1 MAKYLLLLW
10 FQIKA
15 AFKSL
20 PKLFCA
26 TLIFAALVVLIGFC
40 GTKMLSNSKSSG
52 KMDIAVVL
60 PADGDSYTS
69 LAFSFLSNIET
80 VKNVCTFKEMSKDS
94 AYEGLRNGTIY
105 AVILVPD
112 NFINHIIDGTNTPAN
127 IIFPRSEIG
136 TKSMLFRTL
145 VNSGVT
151 DIGAAQAGIYAVDD
165 VCNYYK
171 IKDGIVKSEEFLNEA
186 YFSYALDRSVYFK
199 TDTISATGNL
209 TITQFYICSGIVLLL
224 LLSGISCSDLL
235 KRENSALSTSL
246 KRRRIPVFLLF
257 LFKIIG
263 VTLVFF
269 SMLIFAY
276 IMAALAQI
284 RFPAISNVL
293 FPLDFA
299 SSIGLFLLIFGVF
312 SMVLFIFQFANSQ
325 SLGVLLLF
333 TLSTLMLFISG
344 GFIPSSLLPEIVQK
358 IGIFLPTTYFIK
370 LCGEMITNSTTLVTF
385 LITVGFSVLFISGA
399 AFSDH
404 LHQNRL

>member
-20 PKLFCA
+20 PKLICA
-26 TLIFAALVVLIGFC
+26 TLIFASLVVLIGFC
-40 GTKMLSNSKSSG
+40 GTKLLTNSKSSS

-60 PADGDSYTS
+60 PPDGDAYTS
-69 LAFSFLSNIET
+69 LAFSFLSEIET
-80 VKNVCTFKEMSKDS
+80 VKNVCTFKEMSKES
-94 AYEGLRNGTIY
+94 AYEGLKSGSIY
-105 AVILVPD
+105 AIILVPD

-127 IIFPRSEIG
+127 IIFPRSGIG

-171 IKDGIVKSEEFLNEA
+171 IKDGVVKSEDFLNKA

-199 TDTISATGNL
+199 TNTISATGNL
-209 TITQFYICSGIVLLL
+209 TIIEFYICSGIVLLL

-235 KRENSALSTSL
+235 KRENSALSISL
-246 KRRRIPVFLLF
+246 KRRRIPIFLLF
-257 LFKIIG
+257 IFKIVG

-269 SMLIFAY
+269 TMLIFAY
-276 IMAALAQI
+276 MMTALAQI

-293 FPLDFA
+293 VYLNFTSLI
-299 SSIGLFLLIFGVF
+299 SLFLLIFGVF
-312 SMVLFIFQFANSQ
+312 SMILFIFQFANSQ

-358 IGIFLPTTYFIK
+358 IGVFLPTTYFIK
-370 LCGEMITNSTTLVTF
+370 LCGEIITNTTTVGTF
-385 LITVGFSVLFISGA
+385 IINVGFSGLFIGGA
-399 AFSDH
+399 AFFDH
-404 LHQNRL
+404 VQQNRL

>member
-20 PKLFCA
+20 PKLICA
-26 TLIFAALVVLIGFC
+26 TLIFAALVVLVGFC
-40 GTKMLSNSKSSG
+40 GTKLLTNSKSSD

-60 PADGDSYTS
+60 PQDGDSYTS
-69 LAFSFLSNIET
+69 LAFSFLSEIET
-80 VKNVCTFKEMSKDS
+80 IKNICTFKQMSKES

-112 NFINHIIDGTNTPAN
+112 DFINHIIDGTNTPAN
-127 IIFPRSEIG
+127 IIFPRSGIS

-165 VCNYYK
+165 VCIDYK
-171 IKDGIVKSEEFLNEA
+171 IKDGVVKSEEFLNEA
-186 YFSYALDRSVYFK
+186 YFSYALDRSIYFK
-199 TDTISATGNL
+199 TNTISATGNL
-209 TITQFYICSGIVLLL
+209 TITKYYICSGIVLLL

-235 KRENSALSTSL
+235 KRENNALSTSL

-269 SMLIFAY
+269 SLLIFAY
-276 IMAALAQI
+276 LMMVLAQI
-284 RFPAISNVL
+284 RFPVIHNVL
-293 FPLDFA
+293 IYLNFTSFI
-299 SSIGLFLLIFGVF
+299 SLFFLIFGVF
-312 SMVLFIFQFANSQ
+312 SLVLFIFQFANSQ
-325 SLGVLLLF
+325 SLGVLILF
-333 TLSTLMLFISG
+333 TFSTLMLFISG
-344 GFIPSSLLPEIVQK
+344 GFIPSSLLPEAVQK
-358 IGIFLPTTYFIK
+358 IGLFLPTTYFIK
-370 LCGEMITNSTTLVTF
+370 LCGGIITNTVTLGTF
-385 LITVGFSVLFISGA
+385 MINAAFSALFIGGA
-399 AFSDH
+399 AFSDN
-404 LHQNRL
+404 LRQNRL

>member
-20 PKLFCA
+20 PKLICA
-26 TLIFAALVVLIGFC
+26 TLIFASLVVLIGFC
-40 GTKMLSNSKSSG
+40 GTKLLTNSKSSS

-60 PADGDSYTS
+60 PPDGDAYTS
-69 LAFSFLSNIET
+69 LAFSFLSEIET
-80 VKNVCTFKEMSKDS
+80 VKNVCTFKEMNKES
-94 AYEGLRNGTIY
+94 AYEGLKNGSIY
-105 AVILVPD
+105 AIILVPD

-127 IIFPRSEIG
+127 IIFPRSGIG

-171 IKDGIVKSEEFLNEA
+171 IKDGVVKSEDFLNKA

-199 TDTISATGNL
+199 TDTIAATGNL
-209 TITQFYICSGIVLLL
+209 TITEFYICSGIVLLL

-235 KRENSALSTSL
+235 KRENNALSISL
-246 KRRRIPVFLLF
+246 KRRRIPIFLLF
-257 LFKIIG
+257 IFKIIG

-269 SMLIFAY
+269 TMLIFSY
-276 IMAALAQI
+276 LMTTLAQI
-284 RFPAISNVL
+284 RFPVIRNAFFQLHFTSLISL
-293 FPLDFA
+293 F
-299 SSIGLFLLIFGVF
+299 ILIFCVF
-312 SMVLFIFQFANSQ
+312 SMVLFIFQIANSQ

-333 TLSTLMLFISG
+333 ILSTLMLFISG
-344 GFIPSSLLPEIVQK
+344 GFIPSPLLPEIVQK
-358 IGIFLPTTYFIK
+358 IGVFLPTTYFIK
-370 LCGEMITNSTTLVTF
+370 LCGEIITNTTTIGTF
-385 LITVGFSVLFISGA
+385 IINIGFSGFFIGGA
-399 AFSDH
+399 AFYDH
-404 LHQNRL
+404 LQQNRL

>member
-20 PKLFCA
+20 PKLICA
-26 TLIFAALVVLIGFC
+26 TLIFAALVVLVGFC
-40 GTKMLSNSKSSG
+40 GTKLLTNSKSSD

-60 PADGDSYTS
+60 PQDGDSYTS
-69 LAFSFLSNIET
+69 LAFSFLSEIET
-80 VKNVCTFKEMSKDS
+80 IKNICTFKQMSKES

-112 NFINHIIDGTNTPAN
+112 DFINHIIDGTNTPAN
-127 IIFPRSEIG
+127 IIFPRSGIS

-165 VCNYYK
+165 VCIDYK
-171 IKDGIVKSEEFLNEA
+171 IKDGVVKSEEFLNEA
-186 YFSYALDRSVYFK
+186 YFSYALDRSIYFK
-199 TDTISATGNL
+199 TNTISATGNL
-209 TITQFYICSGIVLLL
+209 TITKYYICSGIVLLL

-235 KRENSALSTSL
+235 KRENNALSTSL

-269 SMLIFAY
+269 SLLIFAY
-276 IMAALAQI
+276 LMMVLAQI
-284 RFPAISNVL
+284 RFPVIHNVL
-293 FPLDFA
+293 IYLNFTSFI
-299 SSIGLFLLIFGVF
+299 SLFFLIFGVF
-312 SMVLFIFQFANSQ
+312 SLVLFIFQFANSQ
-325 SLGVLLLF
+325 SLGVLILF
-333 TLSTLMLFISG
+333 TFSTLMLFISG
-344 GFIPSSLLPEIVQK
+344 GFIPSSLLPEAVQK
-358 IGIFLPTTYFIK
+358 IGLFLPTTYFIK
-370 LCGEMITNSTTLVTF
+370 LCGGIITNTVTLGTF
-385 LITVGFSVLFISGA
+385 MINAAFSALFICGA
-399 AFSDH
+399 AFSDN
-404 LHQNRL
+404 LRQNRL

>member
-20 PKLFCA
+20 PKLICA
-26 TLIFAALVVLIGFC
+26 TLIFAILVVLIGYC
-40 GTKMLSNSKSSG
+40 GTKLLSNSKSSE

-60 PADGDSYTS
+60 PQDGDSYTS
-69 LAFSFLSNIET
+69 LAFSFLSEIET
-80 VKNVCTFKEMSKDS
+80 VKNVCTFKEMSKDL
-94 AYEGLRNGTIY
+94 AYEGLRNGSIY

-127 IIFPRSEIG
+127 IVFPRSGIS

-165 VCNYYK
+165 VSNYYK

-186 YFSYALDRSVYFK
+186 YFSYALDRSIYFK
-199 TDTISATGNL
+199 IDTISATANL
-209 TITQFYICSGIVLLL
+209 TIVEFYICSGVVLLL

-235 KRENSALSTSL
+235 KPENSALSISL
-246 KRRRIPVFLLF
+246 KRRRVPVFLLF
-257 LFKIIG
+257 IFKIVG

-269 SMLIFAY
+269 TMLLFAY
-276 IMAALAQI
+276 MMTALAQI
-284 RFPAISNVL
+284 RFPVIRNFFVYL
-293 FPLDFA
+293 HFA
-299 SSIGLFLLIFGVF
+299 SYISLFLLIFGVF
-312 SMVLFIFQFANSQ
+312 SLVLFIFQIANNQ

-358 IGIFLPTTYFIK
+358 IGVFLPTTYFIK
-370 LCGEMITNSTTLVTF
+370 LCGEIITNTITLGTF
-385 LITVGFSVLFISGA
+385 IINIGFSGLFIGGA
-399 AFSDH
+399 AISNH

>member
-235 KRENSALSTSL
+235 KRENNALSTSL

-269 SMLIFAY
+269 TMLIFAY
-276 IMAALAQI
+276 IMATLAQI

-293 FPLDFA
+293 VHLDFA
-299 SSIGLFLLIFGVF
+299 SFIGLFSLTFGVF

-333 TLSTLMLFISG
+333 TFSTLMLFISG
-344 GFIPSSLLPEIVQK
+344 GFIPSPLLPEIVQK
-358 IGIFLPTTYFIK
+358 ISVVLPTTYFIK
-370 LCGEMITNSTTLVTF
+370 LCGEIITNSTVLGTF
-385 LITVGFSVLFISGA
+385 LITIGFSVLFISGA
-399 AFSDH
+399 AFTDH

>member
-20 PKLFCA
+20 PKLICA
-26 TLIFAALVVLIGFC
+26 TLIFAALVVLVGFC
-40 GTKMLSNSKSSG
+40 GTKLLTNSKSSD

-60 PADGDSYTS
+60 PQDGDSYTS
-69 LAFSFLSNIET
+69 LAFSFLSEIET
-80 VKNVCTFKEMSKDS
+80 IKNICTFKQMSKES

-112 NFINHIIDGTNTPAN
+112 DFINHIIDGTNTPAN
-127 IIFPRSEIG
+127 IIFPRSGIS

-165 VCNYYK
+165 VCIDYK
-171 IKDGIVKSEEFLNEA
+171 IKDGVVKSEEFLNEA
-186 YFSYALDRSVYFK
+186 YFSYALDRSIYFK
-199 TDTISATGNL
+199 TNTISATGNL
-209 TITQFYICSGIVLLL
+209 TITKYYICSGIVLLL

-235 KRENSALSTSL
+235 KRENNALSTSL

-269 SMLIFAY
+269 SLLIFAY
-276 IMAALAQI
+276 LMMVLAQI
-284 RFPAISNVL
+284 RFPVIHNVL
-293 FPLDFA
+293 IYLNFTSFI
-299 SSIGLFLLIFGVF
+299 SLFLLIFGVF
-312 SMVLFIFQFANSQ
+312 SLVLFIFQFANSQ
-325 SLGVLLLF
+325 SLGVLILF
-333 TLSTLMLFISG
+333 TFSTLMLFISG
-344 GFIPSSLLPEIVQK
+344 GFIPSSLLPEAVQK
-358 IGIFLPTTYFIK
+358 IGLFLPTTYFIK
-370 LCGEMITNSTTLVTF
+370 LCGGIITNTVTLGTF
-385 LITVGFSVLFISGA
+385 MINAAFSALFICGA
-399 AFSDH
+399 AFSDN
-404 LHQNRL
+404 LRQNRL

>member
-15 AFKSL
+15 AFKAL
-20 PKLFCA
+20 PKLICA
-26 TLIFAALVVLIGFC
+26 TLIFSALVVLIGFC
-40 GTKMLSNSKSSG
+40 GTKLLSNSKSNN

-69 LAFSFLSNIET
+69 LAFSFLSDIDT
-80 VKNVCTFKEMSKDS
+80 VKNVCTFKEMSKES

-105 AVILVPD
+105 AIILVPD

-127 IIFPRSEIG
+127 IIFPKSGIS

-151 DIGAAQAGIYAVDD
+151 DIGAAEAGIYAVDD

-171 IKDGIVKSEEFLNEA
+171 IEDGVVKSEEFLNEA

-199 TDTISATGNL
+199 TNTISATGSL
-209 TITQFYICSGIVLLL
+209 TITEFYICSGIVLLL

-246 KRRRIPVFLLF
+246 KRRRIPVSLLF

-269 SMLIFAY
+269 SLLLFAY
-276 IMAALAQI
+276 MMTALAQI
-284 RFPAISNVL
+284 RFPAISNIFVHL
-293 FPLDFA
+293 NFA
-299 SSIGLFLLIFGVF
+299 SFISLFLLIFGIF
-312 SMVLFIFQFANSQ
+312 SMVLFIFQFANNQ

-333 TLSTLMLFISG
+333 ALSTLMLFISG
-344 GFIPSSLLPEIVQK
+344 GFIPSALLPELVQK
-358 IGIFLPTTYFIK
+358 IGVFLPTTYFIK
-370 LCGEMITNSTTLVTF
+370 LCGEIITNTTALAT
-385 LITVGFSVLFISGA
+385 LIINVGFSGLFIGSA
-399 AFSDH
+399 AFFDH
-404 LHQNRL
+404 LRQNRL

>member
-1 MAKYLLLLW
+1 MAKYFLLLW

-20 PKLFCA
+20 PKLIFA
-26 TLIFAALVVLIGFC
+26 TLIFATLVILIGFC
-40 GTKMLSNSKSSG
+40 GTKLLSNSKSSA

-60 PADGDSYTS
+60 PPDGDSYTS
-69 LAFSFLSNIET
+69 LAFSFLSEIET
-80 VKNVCTFKEMSKDS
+80 VKNICTFKEMSKDL
-94 AYEGLRNGTIY
+94 AYEGLRNGSIY
-105 AVILVPD
+105 AVILVPE
-112 NFINHIIDGTNTPAN
+112 NFVNHIIDGTNTPAN
-127 IIFPRSEIG
+127 IIFPRSGIS
-136 TKSMLFRTL
+136 TKSMFFRTL

-171 IKDGIVKSEEFLNEA
+171 IKDGIVKSERFLNEA

-209 TITQFYICSGIVLLL
+209 TIAEFYICSGIVLLL

-235 KRENSALSTSL
+235 KPENSALSISL
-246 KRRRIPVFLLF
+246 KRRRIPVFSLF
-257 LFKIIG
+257 IFKIVG

-269 SMLIFAY
+269 IMLLFSY
-276 IMAALAQI
+276 MMTALAQI
-284 RFPAISNVL
+284 RFPAISKVFVTLN
-293 FPLDFA
+293 FA
-299 SSIGLFLLIFGVF
+299 SFVGLFLLIFGVF

-358 IGIFLPTTYFIK
+358 IGLFLPTTYFIR
-370 LCGEMITNSTTLVTF
+370 LCGEIITNTTTLGTF
-385 LITVGFSVLFISGA
+385 IINVGFSGLFIGGA
-399 AFSDH
+399 AFSDR